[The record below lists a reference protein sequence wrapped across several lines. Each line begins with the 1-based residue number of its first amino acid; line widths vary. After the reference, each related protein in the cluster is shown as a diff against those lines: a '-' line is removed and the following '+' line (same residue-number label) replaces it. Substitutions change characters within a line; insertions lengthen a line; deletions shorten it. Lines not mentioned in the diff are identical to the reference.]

1 MLTADKHNKTFGFI
15 WQFSAS
21 LRRQRSLRK
30 DRNGSKHA
38 RLMLAHARRKLKAR
52 DLKLA
57 VHGSTS
63 MLCITSAFCPPIE
76 STCAVIWW
84 WVRNIAKNILVVA
97 YVIARSG
104 TTTPRRSPNNSTT
117 ETLAS
122 TGWLYEHV
130 DIFHSPTSGMPDVDS
145 TAPVSQIAA
154 IIVQHRRVVNSCS

>member
-63 MLCITSAFCPPIE
+63 MIIPTQGCKLIEPGSGLHFSGSCKLSDWPFCVCATALKSSVCSEITKHFWYKCH
-76 STCAVIWW
+76 STVKSC
-84 WVRNIAKNILVVA
+84 LTF
-97 YVIARSG
+97 RSI
-104 TTTPRRSPNNSTT
+104 
-117 ETLAS
+117 
-122 TGWLYEHV
+122 H
-130 DIFHSPTSGMPDVDS
+130 
-145 TAPVSQIAA
+145 
-154 IIVQHRRVVNSCS
+154 